1 MKMPDPNDIL
11 KQDGEEALRDAFDR
25 GVTQNDG
32 EPVDLPPAFTDEALA
47 LRFADLHANDLR
59 YVAAWGRWLHWTGAK
74 WEHDDTLRAFD
85 FARAVCREASAR
97 CNNDKV
103 AAIIAS
109 ARTVAAVERL
119 AKSDRRLASTTE
131 QWDSDPWLLNTPKGT
146 VNLRTGRMRH
156 HDPSDY
162 ITKSTAIG
170 PGGECPIWLAFLERV
185 TGGDA
190 DLRAFLQR
198 MLGYALTGDTSAH
211 ALFFAYG
218 RGANGKSVCID
229 TAAGILKDYHAT
241 TPIEAFTVSTTDR
254 HPTDLA
260 RLRGARLVTA
270 VETEEGR
277 RWAESRVKALTG
289 GDRIAARFM
298 RMDFFEYTP
307 QFKLLIAGNH
317 KPGLRSV
324 DEAIR
329 RRFHLVP
336 FAITIPA
343 AERDLQLRDKLQSE
357 WPGILKWMIAG
368 CLAWQRDG
376 LAPPAAV
383 TAATAAYMEAEDATA
398 AWIDERCSR
407 EAQAWTSSGDLFASW
422 KAWAEQAGEFVGSA
436 KRFAQNM
443 ETRGFQPT
451 RKMNGRGFQGLAL
464 LRPDSLPPHW
474 SDR

>member
-1 MKMPDPNDIL
+1 M
-11 KQDGEEALRDAFDR
+11 DGSHHAH
-25 GVTQNDG
+25 
-32 EPVDLPPAFTDEALA
+32 VDSDLVDVPPAFTDEALA

-59 YVAAWGRWLHWTGAK
+59 YVAAWGRWLHWTGTLWK
-74 WEHDDTLRAFD
+74 YDDTLKAFD
-85 FARAVCREASAR
+85 LVRAVCREAAAS

-103 AAIIAS
+103 AAAIAS
-109 ARTVAAVERL
+109 AKTVAAVERL
-119 AKSDRRLASTTE
+119 AKSDRRLASTTD

-146 VNLRTGRMRH
+146 VDLRTGRMRH
-156 HDPSDY
+156 HDQRDY
-162 ITKSTAIG
+162 ITKTTAVG
-170 PGGECPIWLAFLERV
+170 PGGECPIWLAFLTRV
-185 TGGDA
+185 TGGDTA
-190 DLRAFLQR
+190 LEAFLQR
-198 MLGYALTGDTSAH
+198 MLGYSLTGDTSAH
-211 ALFFAYG
+211 ALFFAHG
-218 RGANGKSVCID
+218 HGANGKSVCID

-298 RMDFFEYTP
+298 RQDFFEFTP

-336 FAITIPA
+336 FAVTIPA
-343 AERDLQLRDKLQSE
+343 AERDLRLSEKLRAE

-368 CLAWQRDG
+368 CLDWQRDG
-376 LAPPAAV
+376 LAPPDAV
-383 TAATAAYMEAEDATA
+383 TAATAAYMEAEDALA
-398 AWIDERCSR
+398 AWIDEECSR
-407 EAQAWTSSGDLFASW
+407 EPRAWTSSGDLFASW
-422 KAWAEQAGEFVGSA
+422 KAWADQAGEPVGSQKKLGQNLEKRGIQSGKNSGNRGYWGIALTRA
-436 KRFAQNM
+436 KSA
-443 ETRGFQPT
+443 
-451 RKMNGRGFQGLAL
+451 
-464 LRPDSLPPHW
+464 PPHW
-474 SDR
+474 AD

>member
-1 MKMPDPNDIL
+1 
-11 KQDGEEALRDAFDR
+11 
-25 GVTQNDG
+25 
-32 EPVDLPPAFTDEALA
+32 
-47 LRFADLHANDLR
+47 
-59 YVAAWGRWLHWTGAK
+59 
-74 WEHDDTLRAFD
+74 
-85 FARAVCREASAR
+85 
-97 CNNDKV
+97 
-103 AAIIAS
+103 
-109 ARTVAAVERL
+109 
-119 AKSDRRLASTTE
+119 
-131 QWDSDPWLLNTPKGT
+131 
-146 VNLRTGRMRH
+146 
-156 HDPSDY
+156 
-162 ITKSTAIG
+162 
-170 PGGECPIWLAFLERV
+170 
-185 TGGDA
+185 
-190 DLRAFLQR
+190 
-198 MLGYALTGDTSAH
+198 MLGYGLTGDTSAH

-218 RGANGKSVCID
+218 CGANGKSVCID

-277 RWAESRVKALTG
+277 RWAESRVKSLTG

-336 FAITIPA
+336 FAVTIPA
-343 AERDLQLRDKLQSE
+343 AERDLQLRDKLRAE
-357 WPGILKWMIAG
+357 WPGILQWMIAG
-368 CLAWQRDG
+368 CLAWQREG

-383 TAATAAYMEAEDATA
+383 RDATTAYMEGEDATA

-407 EAQAWTSSGDLFASW
+407 EPQAWTSSGDLFASW

-436 KRFAQNM
+436 KRFGQNL
-443 ETRGFQPT
+443 ETRGFQPA
-451 RKMNGRGFQGLAL
+451 RKKIGRGFEGLAL
-464 LRPDSLPPHW
+464 ARPDSIVPDW
-474 SDR
+474 FDR

>member
-1 MKMPDPNDIL
+1 MKAADANDIL
-11 KQDGEEALRDAFDR
+11 CLEGEDGLREAFDR
-25 GVTQNDG
+25 GAREADH
-32 EPVDLPPAFTDEALA
+32 EPVDIPPAFTDEALA
-47 LRFADLHANDLR
+47 LRFASLHAKDLR
-59 YVAAWGRWLHWTGAK
+59 HVAAWGRWLHWTGTMWK
-74 WEHDDTLRAFD
+74 FDDTLLAFD
-85 FARAVCREASAR
+85 LARAVCREAAKS
-97 CNNDKV
+97 CNNDKL
-103 AAIIAS
+103 APALAS
-109 ARTVAAVERL
+109 AKTVYAIERL
-119 AKSDRRLASTTE
+119 AKADRRLAATSD
-131 QWDSDPWLLNTPKGT
+131 QWDGDPWLLNTPKGT
-146 VNLRTGRMRH
+146 IDLRAGRMRR
-156 HDPSDY
+156 HDPHDY
-162 ITKSTAIG
+162 ITKTTAVG
-170 PGGECPIWLAFLERV
+170 PGGECPIWLAFLQRV
-185 TGGDA
+185 TGGDSE
-190 DLRAFLQR
+190 LEAFLQR
-198 MLGYALTGDTSAH
+198 MLGYSLTGDTSAH
-211 ALFFAYG
+211 ALFFAHG

-241 TPIEAFTVSTTDR
+241 TPIEAFTVSNNDR

-298 RMDFFEYTP
+298 RQDFFEFTP

-343 AERDLQLRDKLQSE
+343 GERDLQLSGKLRTE

-368 CLAWQRDG
+368 CQAWQRDG

-383 TAATAAYMEAEDATA
+383 LDATASYMEAEDATA

-407 EAQAWTSSGDLFASW
+407 EPQAWTSSGDLFASW
-422 KAWAEQAGEFVGSA
+422 KSWADQAGEFVGSA
-436 KRFAQNM
+436 KRFGQNL
-443 ETRGFQPT
+443 ETRGFHPS
-451 RKMNGRGFQGLAL
+451 RKTNGRGFQGLVL
-464 LRPDSLPPHW
+464 NNLNTTPSHW